1 MSRYPLFDRSKITLR
16 DLAERGHDLTAA
28 ACLEL
33 DAEFEPFDH
42 PEYAGLIDAVI
53 EARRNNRPVIA
64 MLGAHPIKLGLSRF
78 VVDLIERG
86 MITLLAT
93 NGAGMIHDFELA
105 LGGGT
110 SEDVPRWIQAGQFG
124 LWRQTSRLNDIVSE
138 AARRGEGL
146 GEAVGRV
153 IEEERFAY
161 RALSIAAAGWRM
173 GIPVTSHVGIGSDI
187 IHAHANCDGAALG
200 AASYTDFLIFA
211 RAVQDLEG
219 GVFLN
224 IGSAVAGP
232 EVYLK
237 ALSMARN
244 VARAEGREIRRFT
257 TAVFDLV
264 ELPPNYREG
273 PPSKD
278 HPQYYYRPWKTILV
292 RTVAD
297 GGRSYYF
304 CGDHRRTI
312 PTLWREVVARLGE
325 QGLELKTGGRAP
337 NNHLPSSVVAR
348 SPLHERQQ
356 PAFQRRFSTHDV
368 QSDRQGPE
376 WPAA

>member
-1 MSRYPLFDRSKITLR
+1 MSRYPLFDRSQITLR
-16 DLAERGHDLTAA
+16 DLAERGNDLVAG
-28 ACLEL
+28 ACWQL
-33 DAEFEPFDH
+33 DAPFEAYDHREF
-42 PEYAGLIDAVI
+42 AALTQAMVQ
-53 EARRNNRPVIA
+53 ARRNGRPVIA
-64 MLGAHPIKLGLSRF
+64 MLGGHPIKLGLSRF
-78 VVDLIERG
+78 IIDLIERRI
-86 MITLLAT
+86 ITLLAT
-93 NGAGMIHDFELA
+93 NGAGIIHDFELA

-110 SEDVPRWIQAGQFG
+110 SEDVPTWIQAGQFG
-124 LWRQTSRLNDIVSE
+124 LWQQTSRLNDIIRD
-138 AARRGEGL
+138 AASSGDGL

-153 IEEERFAY
+153 IEQEQFAH
-161 RALSIAAAGWRM
+161 RDLSIAAAGWRT
-173 GIPVTSHVGIGSDI
+173 GVPVTAHVGIGSDI

-211 RAVQDLEG
+211 RAVQKLEG

-244 VARAEGREIRRFT
+244 VAKPRREEIRHFT

-264 ELPPNYREG
+264 ELPPNYRQG

-297 GGRSYYF
+297 GGQSYYF

-312 PTLWREVVARLGE
+312 PTLWRDTVA
-325 QGLELKTGGRAP
+325 GLSATSNVGLSARPLKLAG
-337 NNHLPSSVVAR
+337 
-348 SPLHERQQ
+348 
-356 PAFQRRFSTHDV
+356 
-368 QSDRQGPE
+368 
-376 WPAA
+376 